1 MESFNRKKEQQLK
14 ENLLVKFFQAESI
27 AEHVG
32 VYLNSEN
39 KARKLWD
46 FFPEL
51 FEDEKKAYEKAVA
64 KEELERLKEN
74 RRAYAREIKR
84 RRKLGMVPG
93 GDKVE

>member
-39 KARKLWD
+39 KTRKLWD
-46 FFPEL
+46 FFPDL
-51 FEDEKKAYEKAVA
+51 FKDEKEAYEKATM
-64 KEELERLKEN
+64 EEEMEKAKEN
-74 RRAYAREIKR
+74 RRAYAREIKKR
-84 RRKLGMVPG
+84 RELGLI
-93 GDKVE
+93 